1 MELSIGDFIVVRE
14 KDKDIIRDLADIVL
28 KNSGKSNLREIA
40 AKWREA
46 VNIELLFYTIED
58 LYEKLKA
65 AGCDKGLPTIKRWI
79 EDEDVIAP
87 RSKEDLRII
96 ATVTENEVLMEM
108 LDDVFEAARE
118 VRNAHILAGRKL
130 SEQLKLTLANELKKY
145 EDIDPFNFW
154 NPIDMDIEGIGS
166 VKILKIIDIG
176 SEVEVESTDTNRL
189 IED

>member
-1 MELSIGDFIVVRE
+1 M
-14 KDKDIIRDLADIVL
+14 
-28 KNSGKSNLREIA
+28 
-40 AKWREA
+40 
-46 VNIELLFYTIED
+46 NIELLFYTIED